1 MRGEFIGVWSEL
13 WRQLWSK
20 LARDRHAP
28 DDLFCELFRELNPAF
43 VEPLDAATAL
53 ASILDDPA
61 QARAAFRSTKASAL
75 RGELAVIE
83 FLERAYKPINEM
95 GGDPL
100 SNRYFLLIERFIE
113 TYSLRY
119 DLRRPF
125 SLHPTLPGVFAR
137 LIRELR
143 LAVAHDPALLALLR
157 EFDEAVRDLK
167 GDPTSGKIKTCIQKE
182 MNLLEAITGRC
193 QGINAKTF
201 GAMCDQVGSWPH
213 ATIKEAAKKM
223 YGFASDYPGIRH
235 GTNSAGA
242 LREIEMKDM
251 IAISVLLAGLMPY
264 LSDMLNSER
273 IYNGG

>member
-1 MRGEFIGVWSEL
+1 LRGEFIGVWSEL
-13 WRQLWSK
+13 WRQVWSK
-20 LARDRHAP
+20 LSRRRDAP
-28 DDLFCELFRELNPAF
+28 RDLFCELYRELNPAF
-43 VEPLDAATAL
+43 VEPLDAATEL
-53 ASILDDPA
+53 AAILDDPIE
-61 QARAAFRSTKASAL
+61 ARKAFRTTKASAL

-83 FLERAYKPINEM
+83 FLERAHKPINEL

-157 EFDEAVRDLK
+157 EFDEAVRNLK
-167 GDPTSGKIKTCIQKE
+167 GDPTSGKIKTCILKE
-182 MNLLEAITGRC
+182 MNFLEAITKRC
-193 QGINAKTF
+193 PGITAGTL
-201 GAMCDQVGSWPH
+201 GGMCDQVGTWPH
-213 ATIKEAAKKM
+213 ATIKDAAKKM

-235 GTNSAGA
+235 GGNPAGA

-251 IAISVLLAGLMPY
+251 IAVSVLLAGFMPY
-264 LSDMLNSER
+264 LSDMLNSDN
-273 IYNGG
+273 IYNG

>member
-13 WRQLWSK
+13 WRQVWSK
-20 LARDRHAP
+20 LARNTHAP
-28 DDLFCELFRELNPAF
+28 EDLFCELYRELEPAF
-43 VEPLDAATAL
+43 VERLDEATAL
-53 ASILDDPA
+53 ASILDNPTE
-61 QARAAFRSTKASAL
+61 ARKAFRTTRASAL

-95 GGDPL
+95 GEDPL

-182 MNLLEAITGRC
+182 INLLEAITGRC
-193 QGINAKTF
+193 PGITAGTL
-201 GAMCDQVGSWPH
+201 GAMCDQVGTWPH
-213 ATIKEAAKKM
+213 VTIKEAAKKM
-223 YGFASDYPGIRH
+223 YGFASNYPGIRH
-235 GTNSAGA
+235 GGHAAGA

-251 IAISVLLAGLMPY
+251 IAVSVLLAGFMPY
-264 LSDMLNSER
+264 LSDMLNSDK
-273 IYNGG
+273 IYNGE